1 MVGSEQ
7 VGGHARVMVG
17 DKWRWFGYDRGLG
30 GGLGGGLEGEGG
42 PHLPPVTVE
51 VEGGGGP
58 LPCEVVEGV
67 HEQVDGGLGHV
78 EGVVVTWGGSLHI
91 CHPGGIILVYE
102 FSSMES
108 SIPLS

>member
-67 HEQVDGGLGHV
+67 HEQVDGGLGGH
-78 EGVVVTWGGSLHI
+78 GHGGHL
-91 CHPGGIILVYE
+91 GGFTPHLPSWRNYSGI
-102 FSSMES
+102 
-108 SIPLS
+108 